1 MHPRQACYNT
11 CMPTQISERTDK
23 YLHSKLPIDQD
34 EKILAVYRHHWFA
47 YAANWIVGAIIV
59 VVVMAL
65 AVGLTMVGGD
75 NGSFAQHRSA
85 IIAAAGV
92 FSTLVL
98 LGTFIPVYLRSQE
111 QVVLTEEALVQTL
124 QPSLFSSKVDHLNL
138 HRIDDVSV
146 RQDFLGTVLGYGH
159 ITIETPGE
167 QDNYEFYMLPAPHEI
182 ARSIAQARESYE
194 AAMQSGRMPTTV
206 SAVQPPA
213 IDPQQYQQFLQYQQM
228 VQQSQQAPAPAQNQ
242 PPQAPEQ
249 GQNDQ
254 PNQ

>member
-1 MHPRQACYNT
+1 M
-11 CMPTQISERTDK
+11 QISEKTDK

-34 EKILAVYRHHWFA
+34 EKIIGLYRHHWFA
-47 YAANWIVGAIIV
+47 YVSNWVVGVIIV
-59 VVVMAL
+59 IVVMAL
-65 AVGLTMVGGD
+65 TVGLTMVGGSD
-75 NGSFAQHRSA
+75 GSFAQHRTA

-98 LGTFIPVYLRSQE
+98 LSTCIPVYLRSQE
-111 QVVLTEEALVQTL
+111 QVVLTEEALVQML

-167 QDNYEFYMLPAPHEI
+167 QDNYEFYMLPNPHNV
-182 ARSIAQARESYE
+182 ARAIAQARESYE

-206 SAVQPPA
+206 SAVQAQTPP

-228 VQQSQQAPAPAQNQ
+228 MQQSQQQPQNPTQEPPAQNQ
-242 PPQAPEQ
+242 LPAEEPA
-249 GQNDQ
+249 QNDQ
-254 PNQ
+254 PNQQ